1 MGRPPVSHLLYSS
14 SNLSTCLWFFPLN
27 PICTLHYSK
36 LLKTQV
42 WSCPILCGSPQWSLL
57 WLSRSSVV
65 WPLLPTPATRA
76 CLIVSLKSSHF
87 GSYLFTYVTFHM
99 SGSFRS
105 SQRPLSCYPKWV
117 DRFLYWVPITLSFPS
132 EQALA
137 LFYCLPSAIL
147 ETLSCS
153 SSSQNWPHYLMAL
166 ETQWVLVQLANKW
179 ASNVWMV
186 LP

>member
-1 MGRPPVSHLLYSS
+1 MS
-14 SNLSTCLWFFPLN
+14 F
-27 PICTLHYSK
+27 
-36 LLKTQV
+36 
-42 WSCPILCGSPQWSLL
+42 LCGSPQWSLL

-105 SQRPLSCYPKWV
+105 SQRPLSWYPKWV

-132 EQALA
+132 DSTGLVLLSPFCYTWDSS
-137 LFYCLPSAIL
+137 LFFIIPELTTLPNGIRNPMSACAMSKQ
-147 ETLSCS
+147 T
-153 SSSQNWPHYLMAL
+153 
-166 ETQWVLVQLANKW
+166 T
-179 ASNVWMV
+179 ASNVWTV